1 MYIGKFRAGL
11 GLLSGSFQLRP
22 PITRRAARPGS
33 LGAAILPRLQET
45 PTTSW
50 AGSPEP
56 GSPSPRLDVFLGRA
70 LGLSRQRARDLIEG
84 GHVSVAGQPAQRKDK
99 GRPIAPGE
107 RVTVER
113 LTEDGQQHP
122 KPDEALQ
129 LEELAVGD
137 GWVVVN
143 KPAGVPVRPHRADER
158 GTVINALVARY
169 PQMVGVGEGGLRSG
183 VVHRLD
189 TDTSGVL
196 IVATEQQAWGTLRAC
211 FAEHRAVKRYTA
223 LVHGK
228 LAPGSERRL
237 TLCLSVARR
246 KDAWVRVADEPFDDA
261 RACTLTW
268 RAVRGNNLATLI
280 EVDLETGFLH
290 QIRAMMAY
298 VHHPVLAD
306 TRYADGMQTYGAGR
320 QMLHASSLAIE
331 EMGVD
336 VQCPLPEDMARVVE
350 HLRI

>member
-1 MYIGKFRAGL
+1 M
-11 GLLSGSFQLRP
+11 
-22 PITRRAARPGS
+22 
-33 LGAAILPRLQET
+33 QEPT
-45 PTTSW
+45 PTSW
-50 AGSPEP
+50 TGSPEP
-56 GSPSPRLDVFLGRA
+56 GGPSPRLDVFLGRA

-84 GHVSVAGQPAQRKDK
+84 GHVAIAGQAATRRDK

-113 LTEDGQQHP
+113 LTDDGQQHP
-122 KPDEALQ
+122 RPDAALPI
-129 LEELAVGD
+129 EEVAAGD

-158 GTVINALVARY
+158 GTVINALAARY
-169 PQMVGVGEGGLRSG
+169 PQIVGVGEGGLRSG

-189 TDTSGVL
+189 TDTSGALV
-196 IVATEQQAWGTLRAC
+196 VATGQQAWGRLRAC

-223 LVHGK
+223 LVHGR

-237 TLCLSVARR
+237 TLYLSVARR

-290 QIRAMMAY
+290 QIRAMMAHVY
-298 VHHPVLAD
+298 HPVVGD
-306 TRYADGMQTYGAGR
+306 DRYAHGMQTHGATR
-320 QMLHASSLAIE
+320 QMLHASSLAIDS
-331 EMGVD
+331 MGLD
-336 VQCPLPEDMARVVE
+336 VQCPLPEDMSRVIAGLGIE
-350 HLRI
+350 